1 MGRHHQKKVALFVN
15 HNEYSLTHISYKE
28 CQAMKEWSVADIP
41 LLSGKLA
48 VVTGATGGLGYE
60 TALALARAGAEV
72 LVTGRN
78 AERGQAAVDRIKR
91 AVPGVKVRF
100 EMLDLASLASVRA
113 FATRMIANVR
123 PLDLLINNAGV
134 MDLPTRRLT
143 EDGFELQFGTN
154 HLSHFALTGL
164 LLPSLRA
171 AEAPRVVNVS
181 SLAHRGGEM
190 DFANLQAEHKYRSW
204 AAYQQSKLA
213 NLLFTFELQQRSD
226 AYGWG
231 LMSNAAHPGYART
244 DLIPNGPGT
253 GGVKGMAMK
262 ALGSFMSQ
270 SAAAGALPTLFA
282 ATSPDA
288 KPTGYYGPNG
298 FYELKGAVAPAQVFP
313 QAKDGAVAR
322 TLWDVSE
329 QLTQVKWPQAAA
341 DSDVVSRPAQ
351 MEMRNR

>member
-1 MGRHHQKKVALFVN
+1 
-15 HNEYSLTHISYKE
+15 
-28 CQAMKEWSVADIP
+28 MKDWSVADMP
-41 LLSGKLA
+41 SLSGKLA

-78 AERGQAAVDRIKR
+78 AEKGRAAIERIKR
-91 AVPGVKVRF
+91 AVPAAKVRF

-113 FATRMIANVR
+113 FATKMIANAR
-123 PLDLLINNAGV
+123 PLDLLVNNAGV

-164 LLPSLRA
+164 LLPLLRSA
-171 AEAPRVVNVS
+171 DAPRVVNVS
-181 SLAHRGGEM
+181 SLAHRGGKM
-190 DFANLQAEHKYRSW
+190 DFANLQAERRYRSW
-204 AAYQQSKLA
+204 PAYQQSKLA
-213 NLLFTFELQQRSD
+213 NLLFTFELQRRSD
-226 AYGWG
+226 ANGWG

-253 GGVKGMAMK
+253 GGLKGMVMK
-262 ALGSFMSQ
+262 ALGSFMSH

-282 ATSPDA
+282 AASVDA
-288 KPTGYYGPNG
+288 TPSGYYGPDG
-298 FYELKGAVAPAQVFP
+298 FYELKGAVAPAQIFP
-313 QAKDGAVAR
+313 QAKDEAVAR
-322 TLWDVSE
+322 RLWDVSE
-329 QLTQVKWPQAAA
+329 QLTGVKWPQAAA
-341 DSDVVSRPAQ
+341 ERDVITGPAK